1 MPYLIIFALMIL
13 CVVLLRK
20 IIIQEVKINDLD
32 ERLNLS
38 DEEYINLYDVNLG
51 LSDELDNFAKTR
63 NSETWYND
71 EIEKRMNIIG
81 QNGNDGTHYEN

>member
-51 LSDELDNFAKTR
+51 LSDELDDFAKTR

-71 EIEKRMNIIG
+71 EIEKRMDIIG
-81 QNGNDGTHYEN
+81 QNGNTGDHYK